1 MYSVNTAVKYNT
13 SHPVENPEPVKNLP
27 IYRIYLR
34 SAQITTDWFSQ
45 ITFPIELHDVHLLP
59 HGSKYQIAVESLICE
74 TSGAHN
80 RIVVLHCDDIRTFAS
95 CESTTGGV
103 RSGSSVLAQ
112 TSVGNGSG
120 GFSQLITKDSVGI
133 HCDINTF
140 IHKKSI
146 TLQLKNYNDAV
157 FTDGALGT
165 NHGDWAVSLII
176 YPVN

>member
-80 RIVVLHCDDIRTFAS
+80 RIVVLHCDDIRAYQA
-95 CESTTGGV
+95 CE
-103 RSGSSVLAQ
+103 
-112 TSVGNGSG
+112 
-120 GFSQLITKDSVGI
+120 
-133 HCDINTF
+133 
-140 IHKKSI
+140 SI

>member
-80 RIVVLHCDDIRTFAS
+80 RIVVLHCDDIRAYQA
-95 CESTTGGV
+95 CESITGGV
-103 RSGSSVLAQ
+103 RSGSSVVINADN
-112 TSVGNGSG
+112 SSAIS
-120 GFSQLITKDSVGI
+120 FLIGTDLFLNIIIKLKLLRIPFGTLPF
-133 HCDINTF
+133 HFCTLNNTLV
-140 IHKKSI
+140 K
-146 TLQLKNYNDAV
+146 
-157 FTDGALGT
+157 
-165 NHGDWAVSLII
+165 
-176 YPVN
+176 